1 MQLNSNNIKSIV
13 FKYFMDFLSYARI
26 RWRRFFRSK
35 WDSTRISLTRRPR
48 CSRILLARVRKASSM
63 LMFSLHDTSK
73 KGISKFSAIF
83 WPLSASTARCAVA
96 SHLFAAKTFTT
107 SGDAFCDAN
116 DGIAYDSQFSYN
128 SVACRWLWIDRGN
141 IPSWN

>member
-1 MQLNSNNIKSIV
+1 
-13 FKYFMDFLSYARI
+13 
-26 RWRRFFRSK
+26 
-35 WDSTRISLTRRPR
+35 
-48 CSRILLARVRKASSM
+48 M
-63 LMFSLHDTSK
+63 LIFSLHDTSK

-116 DGIAYDSQFSYN
+116 DGIAYDSRSHTTILLHVGNFESIPETFS
-128 SVACRWLWIDRGN
+128 REI
-141 IPSWN
+141 